1 MPTDTAALT
10 QAQLDLIEHSILRN
24 PYIPAGI
31 IPTTKQAQLLTAT
44 EDEVLYG
51 GSVRGG
57 KSEGLLMLAC
67 QYKTHADSHTLVVR
81 RSRASLTNAGAII
94 DRSHTY
100 LDGTDAAWN
109 GSSFKWTF
117 PNRSTITFGY
127 LDDQKAVEQYLS
139 AAYTDIVFEEVTD
152 IPQALFAQLI
162 ARNSKRIDNPLP
174 LRVVATCNPPESRE
188 GEWIRDR
195 FVRRMDA
202 NGVALANTFTVV
214 DDETGT
220 AVTRRMIPAGLIDN
234 PHEDRVAYSRRL
246 ASVDR
251 LTRARML
258 GSWTQAREGKM
269 LADGDIEIVST
280 PQHGPN
286 VVRCR
291 AWDLAASR
299 PTSKYPDPDWTVGVL
314 MSMDTQLGSLRIEDV
329 VYLRDTAG
337 AVKQLVL
344 STAQADGLDVMVRW
358 PQDPAQAGKAQ
369 SWDYAVTLSRWD
381 ARGIP
386 AQKNKVTMFSPFA
399 AAASAE
405 GGSRVTCVQADWTT
419 DYIGSLMSFPT
430 KGVHDDDVDATSL
443 AYATLVRFDETL
455 GDASR
460 TIAPGESPEEEY
472 DRMMR
477 AARGLPP
484 ADGFW

>member
-1 MPTDTAALT
+1 MSEHAPLT

-31 IPTTKQAQLLTAT
+31 VPTPKQAQLLTAT

-67 QYKTHADSHTLVVR
+67 QYKQQPDSHTLIVR
-81 RSRASLTNAGAII
+81 RNRASLTNAGALIE
-94 DRSHTY
+94 RSHDY
-100 LDGTDAAWN
+100 LGQTDAIWN
-109 GSSFKWTF
+109 GSTFKWTF
-117 PNRSTITFGY
+117 PNRSSITFGY

-139 AAYTDIVFEEVTD
+139 AAYTDILFEEVTD
-152 IPQALFAQLI
+152 ISEQLFAQLI

-174 LRVVATCNPPESRE
+174 LRVVATCNPPENRS

-195 FVRRMDA
+195 FVKVMDA
-202 NGVALANTFTVV
+202 NGVAKANTFTVT
-214 DDETGT
+214 DAETGT
-220 AVTRRMIPAGLIDN
+220 VVTRRMIPAGLVDN
-234 PHEDRVAYSRRL
+234 PHEDREAYSRRL

-269 LADGDIEIVST
+269 LMDGDIEIVEA
-280 PQHGPN
+280 PQFGPN
-286 VVRCR
+286 VVKVR
-291 AWDLAASR
+291 AWDLAASK
-299 PTSKYPDPDWTVGVL
+299 PTSKYPDPDFTVGAL
-314 MSMDTQLGSLRIEDV
+314 MSLDTQLGSFRIEDV
-329 VYLRDTAG
+329 VYMRDTPG
-337 AVKQLVL
+337 AVKQLVR
-344 STAQADGLDVMVRW
+344 STAISDGLDVMIRW
-358 PQDPAQAGKAQ
+358 PQDPAQAGKSQ
-369 SWDYAVTLSRWD
+369 SWDFAVMLSRWD

-386 AQKNKVTMFSPFA
+386 AQTNKTTMFSPFA

-419 DYIGSLMSFPT
+419 DYIGSLLSFPT

-443 AYATLVRFDETL
+443 GYATLVRLDETL
-455 GDASR
+455 DNA
-460 TIAPGESPEEEY
+460 TESFMPAESVEEQWE
-472 DRMMR
+472 REMR

-484 ADGFW
+484 EDVFW